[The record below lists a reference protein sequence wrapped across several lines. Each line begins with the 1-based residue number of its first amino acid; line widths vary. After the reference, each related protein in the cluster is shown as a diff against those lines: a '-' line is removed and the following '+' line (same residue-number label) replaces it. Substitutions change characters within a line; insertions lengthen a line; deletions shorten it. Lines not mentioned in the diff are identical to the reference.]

1 MAVTDIRIMVFDR
14 LDSYLCDIDPTQIMD
29 ATYVDAINGE
39 HSVTITTKQELSKTD
54 RLVVRDRMGV
64 WHEYVVY
71 GIEETHDAR
80 EYYCIW
86 SLQYD
91 LMGTFV
97 DDQYG
102 CGIVPGHASVPQTPR
117 KGLEC
122 ALEGTTR
129 WAIGTIT
136 VTTAA
141 SASFYRRSGWEG
153 IKTVLEKW
161 GGELSATITV
171 GQEGVIG
178 RAVNLLTHVG
188 TANAT
193 RRFDYGHDVTE
204 IKRTVDDDVWPCR
217 IVPLGKSQATENGG
231 YTRRPDIAEVNGGI
245 KWLQDDEVV
254 PYTRIPAPN
263 GTWEYPTVIIEND
276 TYEEPADI
284 KAWALEHISEY
295 TRPKVSYEASVVQL
309 TQAGMNPH
317 GVALGDN
324 VAVVD
329 RTFCDGGLR
338 ITARVVK
345 VVGNLLDASDTKLTI
360 GNAIE
365 SLSASF
371 GGMAR
376 RLSEVSNVL
385 ADSQQYMSTAEY
397 VSNLIGRINGEAN
410 ATGGYTYI
418 TEGEGMRTYD
428 RPVSDPLVGAEA
440 TQVVE
445 IKGGNLRIANS
456 RTASGDWDWKTVLV
470 SGHIAAELVTAVR
483 IVSGMI
489 GNVSG
494 SYWDLDQNELV
505 IASGATIGDRDVD
518 GLLDDVDAT
527 ISGVDVEFASNQDR
541 TTAPQTGWST
551 TAPAWQSGWY
561 IWQRTKTTTPGGVT
575 YSTPTC
581 ISGRDGDGVTVTSI
595 EYGTSDSAATA
606 PQTWST
612 TAPTSIAQG
621 LWLWVRTN
629 YNNGDSTV
637 TKSYIGTDG
646 SDGAS
651 VYVQSSTKSGG
662 TTTVVLSDGT
672 TTTTLTIVD
681 GEDGDNGTNGLN
693 GYVHVAW
700 ANSADGSTDFSTSVS
715 TNKKYIGVYTD
726 NTQADS
732 QTYSD
737 YSWSLIKGADGT
749 DGTDGE
755 DGIGITSIVEEYY
768 LSSSNTTQTGGSWST
783 NQPVWQSG
791 YYIWTRSVITW
802 DTTPATT
809 TTTTPVLAKAINGA
823 NATAKQASDD
833 ASDAA
838 KVATNYL
845 TYSSSSGLT
854 IGYSGT
860 SAKTVINGSAVNVY
874 DGTGTSIAY
883 FGSTVRIGAASSE
896 RITVSSSSIDMYN
909 SSNESMA
916 SIGSSSIRLGKSS
929 AQRAVIG
936 TDSFNLYDSSNVS
949 YASFGSTFR
958 LGKSSGIH
966 LSASGSSFGFHNSSG
981 TSIASIGIYST
992 SSSSLGKLSIYQV
1005 ECTTFS
1011 TSTAVVTGS
1020 LRVGAA
1026 GKGKGMTCVYFGS
1039 ETIDSVTVT
1048 DPSNYSQ
1055 DPTFKTKSQV
1065 YALTGIYPAKGTTVV
1080 LVNNGDHQA
1089 FIGNISGYINGS
1101 GVFKIHLDQAYSGPV
1116 RVNYAIFEP

>member
-1 MAVTDIRIMVFDR
+1 VADIRIVVFDR
-14 LDSYLCDIDPTQIMD
+14 LDTYLFDIDPTQVMD

-39 HSVTITTKQELSKTD
+39 HSVTITTAQELSKTD
-54 RLVVRDRMGV
+54 RLVIRDRMGV

-71 GIEETHDAR
+71 GIVETHDAR

-91 LMGTFV
+91 LMGTFI
-97 DDQYG
+97 DNQYG

-141 SASFYRRSGWEG
+141 AASFYRRSGWEG
-153 IKTVLEKW
+153 IKTVLEMW

-204 IKRTVDDDVWPCR
+204 IKRTVDDEVWPCR

-231 YTRRPDIAEVNGGI
+231 YTRRPDIAEVNGGV

-263 GTWEYPTVIIEND
+263 GTWEYPTVIIENN

-329 RTFCDGGLR
+329 RTFCEGGLR

-345 VVGNLLDASDTKLTI
+345 VVGNLLDASDTKLAI
-360 GNAIE
+360 GNALE

-371 GGMAR
+371 GGMSR
-376 RLSEVSNVL
+376 RISEVSDVL
-385 ADSQQYMSTAEY
+385 ANSQQYMSTAEY

-445 IKGGNLRIANS
+445 IKGGNIRIANS
-456 RTASGDWDWKTVLV
+456 RTAAGDWDWKTVLV
-470 SGHIAAELVTAVR
+470 SGHIAAELITAVR

-505 IASGATIGDRDVD
+505 IASGATIGDRSVSDV
-518 GLLDDVDAT
+518 LDDVDAT

-561 IWQRTKTTTPGGVT
+561 IWQRTATTTPEGVT
-575 YSTPTC
+575 YSAPTC

-595 EYGTSDSAATA
+595 EYGTSQSAATA

-672 TTTTLTIVD
+672 TSTTLTIVD
-681 GEDGDNGTNGLN
+681 GEDGDDGTNGLN

-715 TNKKYIGVYTD
+715 AGKTYIGVYTD

-749 DGTDGE
+749 DGE
-755 DGIGITSIVEEYY
+755 DGIGITSVVEEYY

-783 NQPVWQSG
+783 DQPVWQSG
-791 YYIWTRSVITW
+791 YYIWTRSKITW

-838 KVATNYL
+838 KTATNYL

-854 IGYSGT
+854 VGYSGT
-860 SAKTVINGSAVNVY
+860 SAKTRINGSGVTVY
-874 DGTGTSIAY
+874 NGSGTDVAS
-883 FGSTVRIGAASSE
+883 FGSTVRIGQSGGE

-929 AQRAVIG
+929 AQRAALS
-936 TDSFNLYDSSNVS
+936 TTSFDLYDSNNVS
-949 YASFGSTFR
+949 YASLGSTFR
-958 LGKSSGIH
+958 LGKSNGAH
-966 LSASGSSFGFHNSSG
+966 LSM
-981 TSIASIGIYST
+981 
-992 SSSSLGKLSIYQV
+992 SSSSFSFYNSSNTAIA
-1005 ECTTFS
+1005 TFS
-1011 TSTAVVTGS
+1011 TYGSYGKLDTYQVDCHSLNAGSVNVTSGM
-1020 LRVGAA
+1020 RVGAA
-1026 GKGKGMTCVYFGS
+1026 SYG
-1039 ETIDSVTVT
+1039 DSFTVLAVGT
-1048 DPSNYSQ
+1048 DTVSFSNS
-1055 DPTFKTKSQV
+1055 TVATLF
-1065 YALTGIYPAKGTTVV
+1065 TGTYVK
-1080 LVNNGDHQA
+1080 N
-1089 FIGNISGYINGS
+1089 YIVGS
-1101 GVFKIHLDQAYSGPV
+1101 GVAYDKLAVFISNGDYNAYSGWIVGSVDESCNV
-1116 RVNYAIFEP
+1116 RAHVASAYTGTVRCDYIIVRLA